1 MDIVIKN
8 CNNIDAAKIAIQPG
22 RLNVKYGPNGVGKST
37 IAKAIALNAEGG
49 GAKLA
54 ELQPFKYRGDSSAD
68 KQPQVQGADGFK
80 SVATFNEGYISQF
93 VFQPDE
99 LVKNSFDIFVRNADY
114 DTKMKEIEGIV
125 EDIQQ
130 IFRKNEDIDRVIGDL
145 FALSESFG
153 KSQSGYAKS
162 GRIARGLAKGNKLEH
177 VPEKLTGYSDFIKS
191 PTNIQWIKWQLQG
204 KEFLGLSDNCPFCTA
219 PTADKMDTILAVA
232 DEYDAK
238 AIEHL
243 VALQGIV
250 SRLGTYFSAETLNKL
265 EEILRHHQAPSAE
278 AINYLKEI
286 KAQTDTLRGKL
297 SSAKGISFFY
307 LREIEKVQEAQ
318 QILSDMKIDLS
329 LLHHVNAEPTRKIV
343 DEVNKCLDK
352 VLAKAGQLQGEVNK
366 QKHAIEKTIGKY
378 KAEINTFLRNAGY
391 RYAVDIQLDGVAYKM
406 KLKHEDFANYI
417 ENGGAHLSYGEK
429 NAFAL
434 VLFMYDCLTRK
445 PDLVVLD
452 DPISSFDKTKKFAIL
467 TTLFRGKDSFQ
478 GRTALMLTHDIEPV
492 IDLVKTVG
500 ASFQPM
506 PLASFLTAQ
515 SGYIAELSVTK
526 VDIVSFGQIC
536 TENLQTVSE
545 PIIQLVYLRRNY
557 EIADDKGDE
566 YNLLS
571 SLLHKRELPTRVDGT
586 AMTAAEIERATARIK
601 EKLPAFDYAQLL
613 ARVKD
618 EAHMLAAYK
627 ATKNRYEK
635 LQLFRIVTPDVPDND
650 LVKKYINETYHVEN
664 EYIMQL
670 NPRRFD
676 SVPEHITRQCDE
688 LLKV

>member
-8 CNNIDAAKIAIQPG
+8 CNNIDEARIAIQPA

-49 GAKLA
+49 GANLT
-54 ELQPFKYRGDSSAD
+54 ELQPFKYRGENSAD
-68 KQPQVQGADGFK
+68 KQPQVQGADNFK
-80 SVATFNEGYISQF
+80 SVATFNESYISQF

-114 DTKMKEIEGIV
+114 DAKMREIEEMVG
-125 EDIQQ
+125 DIQQ
-130 IFRKNEDIDRVIGDL
+130 IFRKNEDIDRVVSDL
-145 FALSESFG
+145 QALSDSFG

-177 VPEKLTGYSDFIKS
+177 VPEKLAGYGDFIKS
-191 PTNIQWIKWQLQG
+191 PINIQWIKWQLQG
-204 KEFLGLSDNCPFCTA
+204 KEFLGLSNNCPYCTA
-219 PTADKMDTILAVA
+219 PTAEKKDIILAVA
-232 DEYDAK
+232 EEYDAK

-250 SRLGTYFSAETLNKL
+250 SRLGSYFSVETLKKL
-265 EEILRHHQAPSAE
+265 DEILRHHQAPSAE

-297 SSAKGISFFY
+297 SSAKSISFFS

-318 QILSDMKIDLS
+318 QILADAKIDLS
-329 LLHHVNAEPTRKIV
+329 LLAHVNAEPTRKIV
-343 DEVNKCLDK
+343 DEVNKCLDT
-352 VLAKAGQLQGEVNK
+352 VLAKAGQLQGEVNR

-378 KAEINTFLRNAGY
+378 RAEINTFLRNAGY
-391 RYAVDIQLDGVAYKM
+391 RYVVDIRLEGVTYKM

-417 ENGGAHLSYGEK
+417 ENGAAHLSYGEK

-434 VLFMYDCLTRK
+434 VLFMYDCLTK
-445 PDLVVLD
+445 NPDLIVLD

-467 TTLFRGKDSFQ
+467 TTLFRGKDTFQ
-478 GRTALMLTHDIEPV
+478 GRTVLMLTHDIEPV

-506 PLASFLTAQ
+506 PVASFLTSDGGQ
-515 SGYIAELSVTK
+515 IAEMAVTK
-526 VDIVSFGQIC
+526 ADIVSFSQIC
-536 TENLQTVSE
+536 SENLQAVAE
-545 PIIQLVYLRRNY
+545 PVIQLVYLRRNY
-557 EIADDKGDE
+557 EIANDKGNE

-571 SLLHKRELPTRVDGT
+571 SLLHKRDVPTKVDGA
-586 AMTAAEIERATARIK
+586 AMSAAEVDKAIGRIK
-601 EKLPAFDYAQLL
+601 EALPAFDYLKLL

-618 EAHMLAAYK
+618 EQQMRAVYK
-627 ATKNRYEK
+627 ATRNRYEK
-635 LQLFRIVTPDVPDND
+635 LQLFRIVAPEVPEND

-676 SVPEHITRQCDE
+676 SVPEHITRQCDG